1 MAATQ
6 AQRATLF
13 NTLTELMGQ
22 QDAETLINGLPPS
35 GWDNMAT
42 SDDLNATSQVLQA
55 RFAAAIAESNAAVIT
70 AITAGFAHAA
80 QERAEIKTATAT
92 GFAHAAQERA
102 EIKTATA
109 TGFAH
114 AAQERAEIKTTTATG
129 FAHAA
134 QERAEVLK
142 RQAWHAYAMISTI
155 VLASIS
161 IWIAL
166 LYGPGA
172 G

>member
-6 AQRATLF
+6 AQRAALF
-13 NTLTELMGQ
+13 NTLAELMGQ

-55 RFAAAIAESNAAVIT
+55 TFAAAIAESNAA
-70 AITAGFAHAA
+70 AAASNAAGIAA
-80 QERAEIKTATAT
+80 MTT

-102 EIKTATA
+102 R
-109 TGFAH
+109 
-114 AAQERAEIKTTTATG
+114 AAQERAEI
-129 FAHAA
+129 
-134 QERAEVLK
+134 LK
-142 RQAWHAYAMISTI
+142 KQAWHAYAMISTI
-155 VLASIS
+155 VLAGVS

-166 LYGPGA
+166 LYGPSTG
-172 G
+172 

>member
-114 AAQERAEIKTTTATG
+114 AAQERAE
-129 FAHAA
+129 
-134 QERAEVLK
+134 VLK

-166 LYGPGA
+166 LYGPGT

>member
-6 AQRATLF
+6 AQRAALFDTLA
-13 NTLTELMGQ
+13 ELMGQ

-80 QERAEIKTATAT
+80 QERAEI
-92 GFAHAAQERA
+92 
-102 EIKTATA
+102 
-109 TGFAH
+109 
-114 AAQERAEIKTTTATG
+114 
-129 FAHAA
+129 
-134 QERAEVLK
+134 LK